1 MTIKN
6 RDKETVKWIMAVS
19 KKFLPHMVILTIIT
33 MISSCFG
40 AIFALLSKNF
50 INAAT
55 ARDKNEMIMTFIEI
69 VSLVLILLL
78 IRIVIMYLR
87 DYISSRLEITYKTYM
102 FDKII
107 RKKYALISPY
117 HSGDLLNRITSDISV
132 ASGTVATFI
141 PSVGALITQ
150 MVSAL
155 IVIYSIDSTFAIVF
169 VVGGILVFFLSRIFK
184 NYSKKLYKQG
194 QETEGKTRSFIQEA
208 IENMLVIKVF
218 AGEDKITKKAGD
230 FQEENY
236 KIKVKRRYLGIFRRI
251 SMNLLMQGGFIY
263 ALTWGVIGIYNGMDY
278 GTVIALTQLV
288 GQVQTPFSGLSSLV
302 SSWFNLSASVER
314 ILDICNLS
322 EENIDGKLMTKE
334 DVTKIYNDL
343 DRIEFKNIS
352 FKYDRNSIF
361 ENANLTINKGDFV
374 TIMGISG
381 IGKSTLMKLLLGVY
395 DSEGE
400 IKFKLKNKD
409 LDANYYTRPLFSY
422 VPQGNMLLSG
432 TIRENI
438 VFTSENITEDDI
450 NEAVRLSCADD
461 FIKDFPQGLDTV
473 IGEKGTGLSEGQTQR
488 IAIARALVT
497 KAPIILLDEA
507 TSALDE
513 YTEDKLLK
521 NLKNLNNMTC
531 IIISHKRAALD
542 ICNRHIAI
550 EDKKIV
556 EVEDK

>member
-6 RDKETVKWIMAVS
+6 RDRETIKWIISVS
-19 KKFLPHMVILTIIT
+19 KKFLPHMIILTIIT
-33 MISSCFG
+33 MVSSCFG

-55 ARDKNEMIMTFIEI
+55 ARDKDEMIMTFIEI

-87 DYISSRLEITYKTYM
+87 DYISSRLNIAYKTYL
-102 FDKII
+102 FDNII

-117 HSGDLLNRITSDISV
+117 HSGDLLNRITSDIGV

-169 VVGGILVFFLSRIFK
+169 VVGGILVFLLSRIFK

-194 QETEGKTRSFIQEA
+194 QETDGKTRSFIQEA
-208 IENMLVIKVF
+208 IENMLVIKTF
-218 AGEDKITKKAGD
+218 SGEDKITKKAEE

-236 KIKVKRRYLGIFRRI
+236 KIKVKRRYLAIFRKT

-322 EENIDGKLMTKE
+322 EESKDGKLMTKE
-334 DVTKIYNDL
+334 DVTKVYNDL
-343 DRIEFKNIS
+343 DKIEFKNIS

-361 ENANLTINKGDFV
+361 EDANLTINKGDFV

-395 DSEGE
+395 DCEGE
-400 IKFKLKNKD
+400 IKFKLKNED
-409 LDANYYTRPLFSY
+409 LNANYCTRPLFSY

-450 NEAVRLSCADD
+450 NEAIRLSCADD

-550 EDKKIV
+550 EDKIIV
-556 EVEDK
+556 EVED